1 MLEIY
6 CERLQDL
13 LNEEAM
19 LNSGGGGGRNNNS
32 RGRPLRLR
40 EHPESGFY
48 GPFFLFLIYYLIL
61 FLSAHF
67 FLIKLYHHFIQFIF
81 IRTIFDKLYYY
92 FLLF

>member
-32 RGRPLRLR
+32 RGGPLRLR

-48 GPFFLFLIYYLIL
+48 GPFCFVFNYYLIP
-61 FLSAHF
+61 FISAHF
-67 FLIKLYHHFIQFIF
+67 F
-81 IRTIFDKLYYY
+81 DKIISSFYSIY
-92 FLLF
+92 FYSHNF